1 MGAAGGCDSGSLQSP
16 RRQGACCLKKLLAW
30 LERSQDPFP
39 SGEDKSVD
47 WWRLCWKPGQSLS
60 VRIWNESQGL
70 DWNALDVLV
79 EVHGITEV
87 EILIDELMAIRGFM
101 EAQNG

>member
-1 MGAAGGCDSGSLQSP
+1 M
-16 RRQGACCLKKLLAW
+16 
-30 LERSQDPFP
+30 
-39 SGEDKSVD
+39 
-47 WWRLCWKPGQSLS
+47 CWKPGQSLS

-87 EILIDELMAIRGFM
+87 EILLDELMAIRGFM
-101 EAQNG
+101 EAQYG